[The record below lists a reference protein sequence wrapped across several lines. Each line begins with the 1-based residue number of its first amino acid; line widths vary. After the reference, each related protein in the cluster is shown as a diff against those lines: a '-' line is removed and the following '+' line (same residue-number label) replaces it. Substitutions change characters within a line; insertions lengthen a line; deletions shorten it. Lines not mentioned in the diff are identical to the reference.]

1 MQAYKTC
8 IRQLALGVTDCPSV
22 SYNESTPGTLF
33 HQGTASLP
41 HKTHKMTVSLSLLTL
56 NCFGTP
62 VPRAR
67 RRLLALASQLEGSNI
82 QLVCLQEVQLVY
94 YQRLLIR
101 ACASYPF
108 QAYEPHLHS
117 PKGGLVTLSRVPL
130 TTHQFETYGEQG
142 RWYLPTAM
150 DRFLRKGMLISS
162 LHWDGVPVVVINTHV
177 LANYNGDWER
187 QGVFARMQEKQLLQ
201 LAEIVKVQPSDAL
214 VVVVGDF
221 NVPRGSRLYTNF
233 LLWTGLTDTLA
244 EDRRPTHRPPRGVP
258 AHYSLPIDF
267 VFVRVPP
274 TLPLQIACDLR
285 FSDKLEVSHRY
296 HDYLS
301 DHNAIEVSFTLNSAL
316 P

>member
-1 MQAYKTC
+1 M
-8 IRQLALGVTDCPSV
+8 
-22 SYNESTPGTLF
+22 
-33 HQGTASLP
+33 TASF
-41 HKTHKMTVSLSLLTL
+41 SLLTF

-67 RRLLALASQLEGSNI
+67 RRLRALANQLEGSDI
-82 QLVCLQEVQLVY
+82 ELVCLQEVQLVFF
-94 YQRLLIR
+94 QKLLIQ

-130 TTHQFETYGEQG
+130 AAQRFETYVEQG

-162 LHWDGVPVVVINTHV
+162 LYWEDIPVVVINTHV
-177 LANYNGDWER
+177 IANYNGDWER
-187 QGVFARMQEKQLLQ
+187 QGVFARMQEKQLHQ
-201 LAEIVKVQPSDAL
+201 LAEVVAIQPSNAL

-221 NVPRGSRLYTNF
+221 NIPRGSRLYTNF
-233 LLWTGLTDTLA
+233 LHWTGLIDTLA
-244 EDRRPTHRPPRGVP
+244 EDLRPTHRPPRGVP

-267 VFVRVPP
+267 TFVRVPT
-274 TLPLQIACDLR
+274 TLSLQITCDLR
-285 FSDKLEVSHRY
+285 FSSKLQLTHRH

-301 DHNAIEVSFTLNSAL
+301 DHNAIEVSFTVNSPIQAGTS
-316 P
+316 